1 MRVALLSFD
10 HSRAVLTANGFS
22 EHLRWFHEPQTFQ
35 HVALRAF
42 QEGKMAQN
50 NKFARIFAWA
60 AAKIGRAARISANRG
75 YHPVRR
81 SEARLKFHH
90 LELCLAAGQQRHKK
104 KHQEHDKQDFRD

>member
-75 YHPVRR
+75 YPVRR